1 MIHSHSAHKKYPHR
15 VCVKKNIKN
24 LVSFLSVCDH
34 QTRESIFYK
43 YNLMKMQ
50 FNKYSFHKLPYH
62 PLSTDTHIEL
72 IERERNDSQEPK
84 PARWEKK
91 RPNAGSSNSVQLC
104 RKKAKDNSMNTE
116 NGSKVTLNSF
126 AYSFQP
132 FSCCLE

>member
-72 IERERNDSQEPK
+72 IERERERNDSQEPK
-84 PARWEKK
+84 PAR
-91 RPNAGSSNSVQLC
+91 
-104 RKKAKDNSMNTE
+104 
-116 NGSKVTLNSF
+116 
-126 AYSFQP
+126 
-132 FSCCLE
+132 